1 MSDDLL
7 DECKTKIV
15 CTEVKWSMDCDPN
28 RKKICLTYV
37 KGKKARVTMT
47 LMNRIE
53 LGEIQ
58 SEINGKRLDYFAN

>member
-1 MSDDLL
+1 M
-7 DECKTKIV
+7 
-15 CTEVKWSMDCDPN
+15 KWSMDCDPN